1 MLTTVLLSPEKKQYK
16 ANLHCHSTRSDG
28 KLSPEELVRR
38 YRAHGYDI
46 LAITD
51 HCNPKNHSAL
61 GDESFL
67 LLTGYEAYIRPSKAA
82 IYDLFA
88 PEIHLNLF
96 AKDPANESFICY
108 NEAYTK
114 YIPRAEHAALHRV
127 GAERPREYTVE
138 YINEFIRTAREAG
151 YLVAYNHPVWSMESE
166 EQALAYE
173 GLFSLELYNTSS
185 YCINRMESGA
195 VLYDKMLRRGTRI
208 GCHAGDD
215 NHNAPNH
222 DDSFGWYTVVMAD
235 ALTYG
240 DVIGALEAH
249 ECYASNGPR
258 IERIAVEDGDGG
270 RVVRVTCSEASEV
283 YLHVGSKMP
292 ARVCL
297 PEGETATEFT
307 LPLHPKAAY
316 LRVAVYDAEG
326 RVANSRGF
334 FRAEW
339 EKGEAK

>member
-1 MLTTVLLSPEKKQYK
+1 MSSVILLSDEKKQYK

-51 HCNPKNHSAL
+51 HCSPKDHSAL

-82 IYDLFA
+82 VYDLFA

-114 YIPRAEHAALHRV
+114 YIPRAEHSALHRV
-127 GAERPREYTVE
+127 GSERPREYTAE
-138 YINEFIRTAREAG
+138 YINEFIHTAREAG
-151 YLVAYNHPVWSMESE
+151 YLVVYNHSVWSMESE
-166 EQALAYE
+166 ERVLSYE
-173 GLFSLELYNTSS
+173 GLLSLEMYNTSS
-185 YCINRMESGA
+185 FCINRMENGA
-195 VLYDKMLRRGTRI
+195 ALYDKMLRRGI
-208 GCHAGDD
+208 PIACHAGDD
-215 NHNAPNH
+215 NHNTPAY
-222 DDSFGWYTVVMAD
+222 DDSFGWYTVILAD

-240 DVIGALEAH
+240 DVIGAMEAQ
-249 ECYASNGPR
+249 EFYASNGPAIR
-258 IERIAVEDGDGG
+258 RIAVEGGDGG
-270 RVVRVTCSEASEV
+270 RVVRVNCSGAAEV

-292 ARVCL
+292 ASVRL
-297 PEGETATEFT
+297 TGGETATEFV
-307 LPLHPKAAY
+307 LPLHPRADY
-316 LRVAVYDAEG
+316 FRVSVYDAEG
-326 RVANSRGF
+326 KVANSRGF

-339 EKGEAK
+339 EK